1 MQGNEVIREGLVGG
15 VRVIATL
22 DPSSL
27 HVGVLRVR
35 FWPIYDFCSFW
46 GLESFYG
53 GPQSVMRL
61 NGVPDLGQQAWHP
74 SVVESAG

>member
-1 MQGNEVIREGLVGG
+1 M
-15 VRVIATL
+15 IATL

-53 GPQSVMRL
+53 GPQAVMGL
-61 NGVPDLGQQAWHP
+61 NGFPDLGQQLAAWHP
-74 SVVESAG
+74 SEVESAG